1 MKKFWSLLMAVILA
15 FSLTVS
21 SAAVEQQAAVID
33 NQEKVVARFSL
44 FSTIYLFPVAGHEW
58 IYVENLSDKPLKVGL
73 YTVPPGEGV
82 SVGCFS
88 FSVSDGWGLYYN
100 VEAYRENRDDNIDNC
115 WSITQYLTQ
124 SEFDKLSSD
133 LRDYPNFWSFYFN
146 CMFFAFSIWNSNS
159 DDFLIPLVVPVFG
172 QLQVI
177 LNGGEKG
184 VAQMYYPRPDQQFK
198 QEGTGSS
205 ARLVPVSEETLNH
218 S

>member
-1 MKKFWSLLMAVILA
+1 MKKFLAMFMTFVIA
-15 FSLTVS
+15 FSLTVPS
-21 SAAVEQQAAVID
+21 FAAEKQPDVVES
-33 NQEKVVARFSL
+33 QEKIVARFSL

-100 VEAYRENRDDNIDNC
+100 IEAYRENRDDFLGNC
-115 WSITQYLTQ
+115 WSITQYITQ
-124 SEFDKLSSD
+124 SELDKLSSD
-133 LRDYPNFWSFYFN
+133 LRGYPNMWSFYFN

-184 VAQMYYPRPDQQFK
+184 VGTMYYPRPNQLYK
-198 QEGTGSS
+198 QEGNGNS
-205 ARLVPVSEETLNH
+205 AKLVPISEKTLNH